1 MRSAFRTIV
10 ALVVSFVAATA
21 VIMLIE
27 TVNGRVLYPE
37 LHTLADGVTD
47 RDAIRQRLAGA
58 PVGAFLVVLA
68 GWALGTFIG
77 AWIAAWIGRREPAA
91 HALAVGGLIALA
103 GIANNLM
110 VPPPLWFWAAGL
122 AVPVT
127 AAYAAARL
135 VGKPRPTVPPA

>member
-1 MRSAFRTIV
+1 MRSLFRTIV

-27 TVNGRVLYPE
+27 TVNGRVVYPE
-37 LHTLADGVTD
+37 LGKLAEGMTD
-47 RDAIRQRLAGA
+47 RDAIRQLFAGA

-68 GWALGTFIG
+68 GWALGAFIG
-77 AWIAAWIGRREPAA
+77 AWIAAWIGRQAPAA
-91 HALAVGGLIALA
+91 HALAVGGLVALA

-110 VPPPLWFWAAGL
+110 MPPPLWFWAAGL
-122 AVPVT
+122 AVPVM

-135 VGKPRPTVPPA
+135 VGRARPIVPPA